1 MRAMSSI
8 SSSSMIMMINPTRER
23 AHFCCVC
30 FTSRVRD
37 CASNFFCG
45 IFVAFAFFFR
55 AENSTKHTKSTR
67 TKNKNSTV
75 VLRGIFYNNKTA
87 ANMGSGKKK
96 KKKSAIHK
104 NNISNNTPQSAA
116 RTSNVAAAVAETPE
130 TPKVL
135 IEDHFALEEKIQNK
149 VVVTNSPF
157 PSPILSP
164 TPTPA
169 KKVFPKSTLHETRSN
184 ASISSEADEEE
195 EKERAQGKKTLNF
208 VQETLLAEDTTTRT
222 TEVTS
227 PSPSQASVGT
237 KIEKIES
244 IIAAAPE
251 NSTMQSQTT
260 QTTTQAST
268 TLLLETNRDLRSALA
283 DSVSELA
290 SLEEENER
298 LRAQIRKEIDIE
310 RPKLIA
316 EACED
321 LSERLQRAEVAIERE
336 RREAASG
343 KRALTE
349 LQATKQKLADA
360 LKLVEE
366 NRDVQKNVSE
376 EKQIENEEQK
386 TMETDRIRVMKDALE
401 KAEDKVLV
409 MFADLNATKVELNRL
424 REENTELKTKCALS
438 ETKLNDM
445 LNEKE
450 QEKMTNTKRDSSD
463 AHAKEEEEEEEEQ
476 QQHHHHQ
483 QQQVMMSPRAVK
495 EELELASL
503 MKKNAEMRDR
513 ESHKKMEE
521 AERQKEH
528 AVKVVEKLRSE
539 NEEIRRENEKLRQS
553 LVEQDISNRNDTGV
567 DVELASNDKVH
578 SSAERVEKADEETT
592 TTKKVVAKKR
602 ERPSVLRLPS
612 FAWYFI
618 SGSDKA
624 PEFVTE
630 EDVRNF

>member
-1 MRAMSSI
+1 
-8 SSSSMIMMINPTRER
+8 
-23 AHFCCVC
+23 
-30 FTSRVRD
+30 
-37 CASNFFCG
+37 
-45 IFVAFAFFFR
+45 
-55 AENSTKHTKSTR
+55 
-67 TKNKNSTV
+67 
-75 VLRGIFYNNKTA
+75 
-87 ANMGSGKKK
+87 MGSGKKK

-104 NNISNNTPQSAA
+104 NNNSNNTPQSAA
-116 RTSNVAAAVAETPE
+116 RPTSNVAAAVAETPE

-208 VQETLLAEDTTTRT
+208 VQETLLAEEST
-222 TEVTS
+222 TS

-251 NSTMQSQTT
+251 NSTMQSLTT

-283 DSVSELA
+283 DSVSELS

-376 EKQIENEEQK
+376 EKQIENDEQK
-386 TMETDRIRVMKDALE
+386 TMETDRIRVMKDTLE

-450 QEKMTNTKRDSSD
+450 QEKIANTERDSSD
-463 AHAKEEEEEEEEQ
+463 AHAKGEEEEEEEEEEQ
-476 QQHHHHQ
+476 RHHQ

-495 EELELASL
+495 EELELANL

-578 SSAERVEKADEETT
+578 SSAERVEKADEEITK
-592 TTKKVVAKKR
+592 TKKVVAKKR

-630 EDVRNF
+630 EDVRNL

>member
-1 MRAMSSI
+1 
-8 SSSSMIMMINPTRER
+8 
-23 AHFCCVC
+23 
-30 FTSRVRD
+30 
-37 CASNFFCG
+37 
-45 IFVAFAFFFR
+45 
-55 AENSTKHTKSTR
+55 
-67 TKNKNSTV
+67 
-75 VLRGIFYNNKTA
+75 
-87 ANMGSGKKK
+87 MGSGKKK

-104 NNISNNTPQSAA
+104 NNNSNNTPQSAA
-116 RTSNVAAAVAETPE
+116 RPTSNVAAAVAETPE

-184 ASISSEADEEE
+184 ASISAEADEEE

-208 VQETLLAEDTTTRT
+208 VQETLIAEDTTTRT

-251 NSTMQSQTT
+251 NSTMQSLTT

-450 QEKMTNTKRDSSD
+450 QEKMTNTELDSRD
-463 AHAKEEEEEEEEQ
+463 AHAKEEEEEEEEEEKQQ
-476 QQHHHHQ
+476 QQHHHQQQ

-495 EELELASL
+495 EELELANL

-624 PEFVTE
+624 PEFVNE

>member
-1 MRAMSSI
+1 
-8 SSSSMIMMINPTRER
+8 
-23 AHFCCVC
+23 
-30 FTSRVRD
+30 
-37 CASNFFCG
+37 
-45 IFVAFAFFFR
+45 
-55 AENSTKHTKSTR
+55 
-67 TKNKNSTV
+67 
-75 VLRGIFYNNKTA
+75 
-87 ANMGSGKKK
+87 MGSGKKK

-104 NNISNNTPQSAA
+104 NNNSNNTPQSAA
-116 RTSNVAAAVAETPE
+116 RPTSNVAAAVAETPE

-169 KKVFPKSTLHETRSN
+169 KKMFPKSTLHETRSN
-184 ASISSEADEEE
+184 ASISAEADEEE

-208 VQETLLAEDTTTRT
+208 VQETLIAEDTTTRT

-251 NSTMQSQTT
+251 NSTMQSLTT

-450 QEKMTNTKRDSSD
+450 QEKMTNTELDSRD
-463 AHAKEEEEEEEEQ
+463 AHAKEEEEEEEEEEKQQ
-476 QQHHHHQ
+476 QQHHHQQQ

-495 EELELASL
+495 EELELANL

-624 PEFVTE
+624 PEFVNE

>member
-1 MRAMSSI
+1 M
-8 SSSSMIMMINPTRER
+8 
-23 AHFCCVC
+23 
-30 FTSRVRD
+30 
-37 CASNFFCG
+37 
-45 IFVAFAFFFR
+45 
-55 AENSTKHTKSTR
+55 
-67 TKNKNSTV
+67 
-75 VLRGIFYNNKTA
+75 RGIFYDNKTA

-104 NNISNNTPQSAA
+104 NNNSNNTPQSAA
-116 RTSNVAAAVAETPE
+116 RPTSNVAAAVAKTPE

-184 ASISSEADEEE
+184 ASISAEADEEE

-244 IIAAAPE
+244 IIAAAPG

-298 LRAQIRKEIDIE
+298 LRAQIRNEIDIE

-386 TMETDRIRVMKDALE
+386 MMETDRIRVMKDALE

-450 QEKMTNTKRDSSD
+450 QEKMTNTERDSSD
-463 AHAKEEEEEEEEQ
+463 AHAKEEEEE
-476 QQHHHHQ
+476 Q

-495 EELELASL
+495 EELELANL

-513 ESHKKMEE
+513 ESHKKIEE

-567 DVELASNDKVH
+567 DVELARNDKVY

>member
-1 MRAMSSI
+1 MFFASARFYELVLRI
-8 SSSSMIMMINPTRER
+8 TFGKLFPLFKQHPTQKVRER
-23 AHFCCVC
+23 
-30 FTSRVRD
+30 
-37 CASNFFCG
+37 
-45 IFVAFAFFFR
+45 
-55 AENSTKHTKSTR
+55 K
-67 TKNKNSTV
+67 KNATV

-104 NNISNNTPQSAA
+104 NNNSNNISQSAA
-116 RTSNVAAAVAETPE
+116 RPTSNVAASVAETPE

-184 ASISSEADEEE
+184 ASISAEADEEE

-208 VQETLLAEDTTTRT
+208 VQETLIAEDTTTRT

-251 NSTMQSQTT
+251 NSTIQSQTT

-376 EKQIENEEQK
+376 EKQIENDEQK
-386 TMETDRIRVMKDALE
+386 TMETDRIRVMKDTLE

-450 QEKMTNTKRDSSD
+450 QEKIANTERDSSD
-463 AHAKEEEEEEEEQ
+463 AHAKEEEEEEEEEEKQQ
-476 QQHHHHQ
+476 QQHHHQQQ

-495 EELELASL
+495 EELELANL

-567 DVELASNDKVH
+567 DVELASSDKVH
-578 SSAERVEKADEETT
+578 SSAERVEKADEEITK
-592 TTKKVVAKKR
+592 TKKVVAKKR

-630 EDVRNF
+630 EDVRNL

>member
-1 MRAMSSI
+1 MFFASARFYELVLRI
-8 SSSSMIMMINPTRER
+8 TFGKLFPLFKQHPTQKVRER
-23 AHFCCVC
+23 
-30 FTSRVRD
+30 
-37 CASNFFCG
+37 
-45 IFVAFAFFFR
+45 
-55 AENSTKHTKSTR
+55 K
-67 TKNKNSTV
+67 KNATV

-104 NNISNNTPQSAA
+104 NNNSNNISQSAA
-116 RTSNVAAAVAETPE
+116 RPTSNVAASVAETPE

-135 IEDHFALEEKIQNK
+135 IEDHFALEDKIQNK

-208 VQETLLAEDTTTRT
+208 VQETLLAEEST
-222 TEVTS
+222 TS

-283 DSVSELA
+283 DSVSELS

-360 LKLVEE
+360 LKHVEE
-366 NRDVQKNVSE
+366 NRDVHKNVSE
-376 EKQIENEEQK
+376 EKQIENDEQK
-386 TMETDRIRVMKDALE
+386 TMETDRIRVMKDTLE

-450 QEKMTNTKRDSSD
+450 QEKIANTERDSSD
-463 AHAKEEEEEEEEQ
+463 AHAKGEEEEEEEEEEQ
-476 QQHHHHQ
+476 RHHQ

-495 EELELASL
+495 EELELANL

-567 DVELASNDKVH
+567 DVELASSDKVH
-578 SSAERVEKADEETT
+578 SSAERVEKADEEITK
-592 TTKKVVAKKR
+592 TKKVVAKKR

-630 EDVRNF
+630 EDVRNL

>member
-1 MRAMSSI
+1 MQAPVFI
-8 SSSSMIMMINPTRER
+8 AER
-23 AHFCCVC
+23 DDKKGHA
-30 FTSRVRD
+30 
-37 CASNFFCG
+37 N
-45 IFVAFAFFFR
+45 
-55 AENSTKHTKSTR
+55 E
-67 TKNKNSTV
+67 KNATV

-104 NNISNNTPQSAA
+104 NNNNNTSQSAA
-116 RTSNVAAAVAETPE
+116 RPTSNVAASVAETPE

-149 VVVTNSPF
+149 VVITNSPF

-349 LQATKQKLADA
+349 LHATKQKLADA

-463 AHAKEEEEEEEEQ
+463 AHAKEEEEQQQ

-495 EELELASL
+495 EELELANL

>member
-1 MRAMSSI
+1 
-8 SSSSMIMMINPTRER
+8 
-23 AHFCCVC
+23 
-30 FTSRVRD
+30 
-37 CASNFFCG
+37 
-45 IFVAFAFFFR
+45 
-55 AENSTKHTKSTR
+55 
-67 TKNKNSTV
+67 
-75 VLRGIFYNNKTA
+75 
-87 ANMGSGKKK
+87 
-96 KKKSAIHK
+96 
-104 NNISNNTPQSAA
+104 
-116 RTSNVAAAVAETPE
+116 
-130 TPKVL
+130 
-135 IEDHFALEEKIQNK
+135 
-149 VVVTNSPF
+149 
-157 PSPILSP
+157 
-164 TPTPA
+164 
-169 KKVFPKSTLHETRSN
+169 VFPKSTLHETRSN

-208 VQETLLAEDTTTRT
+208 VQETLLAEEST
-222 TEVTS
+222 TS

-283 DSVSELA
+283 DSVSELS

-360 LKLVEE
+360 LKHVEE
-366 NRDVQKNVSE
+366 NRDVHKNVSE
-376 EKQIENEEQK
+376 EKQIENDEQK
-386 TMETDRIRVMKDALE
+386 TMETDRIRVMKDTLE

-438 ETKLNDM
+438 ETNLND
-445 LNEKE
+445 KE
-450 QEKMTNTKRDSSD
+450 QEKIANTERDSSD
-463 AHAKEEEEEEEEQ
+463 AHAKGEEEEEEEEEEQ
-476 QQHHHHQ
+476 RHHQ

-495 EELELASL
+495 EELELANL

-567 DVELASNDKVH
+567 DVELASSDKVH
-578 SSAERVEKADEETT
+578 SSAERVEKADEEITK
-592 TTKKVVAKKR
+592 TKKVVAKKR

-630 EDVRNF
+630 EDVRNL

>member
-1 MRAMSSI
+1 
-8 SSSSMIMMINPTRER
+8 
-23 AHFCCVC
+23 
-30 FTSRVRD
+30 
-37 CASNFFCG
+37 
-45 IFVAFAFFFR
+45 
-55 AENSTKHTKSTR
+55 
-67 TKNKNSTV
+67 
-75 VLRGIFYNNKTA
+75 
-87 ANMGSGKKK
+87 MGSGKKK

-104 NNISNNTPQSAA
+104 NNNSNNTPQSAA
-116 RTSNVAAAVAETPE
+116 RPTSNVAAAVAETPE

-169 KKVFPKSTLHETRSN
+169 KKMFPKSTLHETRSN
-184 ASISSEADEEE
+184 ASISAEADEEE

-208 VQETLLAEDTTTRT
+208 VQETLIAEDTTTRT

-251 NSTMQSQTT
+251 NSTMQSLTT

-360 LKLVEE
+360 LKHVEE
-366 NRDVQKNVSE
+366 NRDVHKNVSE
-376 EKQIENEEQK
+376 EKQIENDEQK
-386 TMETDRIRVMKDALE
+386 TMETDRIRVMKDTLE

-450 QEKMTNTKRDSSD
+450 QEKMTNTERDSRD
-463 AHAKEEEEEEEEQ
+463 AHAKEEEEEEEEEEKQQ
-476 QQHHHHQ
+476 QQHHHHQQ

-495 EELELASL
+495 EELELANL

>member
-1 MRAMSSI
+1 
-8 SSSSMIMMINPTRER
+8 
-23 AHFCCVC
+23 
-30 FTSRVRD
+30 
-37 CASNFFCG
+37 
-45 IFVAFAFFFR
+45 
-55 AENSTKHTKSTR
+55 
-67 TKNKNSTV
+67 
-75 VLRGIFYNNKTA
+75 
-87 ANMGSGKKK
+87 MGSGKKK

-104 NNISNNTPQSAA
+104 NNNSNNTPQSAA
-116 RTSNVAAAVAETPE
+116 RPTSNVAAAVAETPE

-184 ASISSEADEEE
+184 ASISAEADEEE

-208 VQETLLAEDTTTRT
+208 VQETLIAEDTTTRT

-251 NSTMQSQTT
+251 NSTMQSLTT

-409 MFADLNATKVELNRL
+409 MFDDLNATKVELNRL

-450 QEKMTNTKRDSSD
+450 QEKMTNTELDSRD
-463 AHAKEEEEEEEEQ
+463 AHAKEEEEEEEEEEKQQ
-476 QQHHHHQ
+476 QQHHHQQQ

-495 EELELASL
+495 EELELANL

-624 PEFVTE
+624 PEFVNE

>member
-1 MRAMSSI
+1 MRI
-8 SSSSMIMMINPTRER
+8 T
-23 AHFCCVC
+23 FGKG
-30 FTSRVRD
+30 
-37 CASNFFCG
+37 NFFFLFLKSAKRKKKRNCR
-45 IFVAFAFFFR
+45 FAR
-55 AENSTKHTKSTR
+55 Y
-67 TKNKNSTV
+67 
-75 VLRGIFYNNKTA
+75 IYNNKTA

-104 NNISNNTPQSAA
+104 NNNSNNTPQSAA
-116 RTSNVAAAVAETPE
+116 TSNVAAAVAETPE

-169 KKVFPKSTLHETRSN
+169 KKMFPKSTLHETRSN
-184 ASISSEADEEE
+184 ASISAEADEEE

-208 VQETLLAEDTTTRT
+208 VQETLIAEDTTTRT

-251 NSTMQSQTT
+251 NSTMQSLTT

-495 EELELASL
+495 EELELANL

>member
-1 MRAMSSI
+1 MRLKNCKALA
-8 SSSSMIMMINPTRER
+8 R
-23 AHFCCVC
+23 ALFL
-30 FTSRVRD
+30 
-37 CASNFFCG
+37 NFF
-45 IFVAFAFFFR
+45 VSSFFPD
-55 AENSTKHTKSTR
+55 KQKKDR
-67 TKNKNSTV
+67 TKNATV
-75 VLRGIFYNNKTA
+75 VLRGIFYDNKTA

-104 NNISNNTPQSAA
+104 NNNSNNTPQSAA
-116 RTSNVAAAVAETPE
+116 RPTSNVAAAVAKTPE

-184 ASISSEADEEE
+184 ASISAEADEEE

-244 IIAAAPE
+244 IIAAAPG

-298 LRAQIRKEIDIE
+298 LRAQIRNEIDIE

-386 TMETDRIRVMKDALE
+386 MMETDRIRVMKDALE

-450 QEKMTNTKRDSSD
+450 QEKMTNTERDSSD
-463 AHAKEEEEEEEEQ
+463 AHAKEEEE
-476 QQHHHHQ
+476 Q

-495 EELELASL
+495 EELELANL

-539 NEEIRRENEKLRQS
+539 NEEIRRENEKLKQS

-567 DVELASNDKVH
+567 DVELARNDKVY

>member
-1 MRAMSSI
+1 
-8 SSSSMIMMINPTRER
+8 
-23 AHFCCVC
+23 
-30 FTSRVRD
+30 
-37 CASNFFCG
+37 
-45 IFVAFAFFFR
+45 
-55 AENSTKHTKSTR
+55 
-67 TKNKNSTV
+67 
-75 VLRGIFYNNKTA
+75 
-87 ANMGSGKKK
+87 MGSGKKK

-104 NNISNNTPQSAA
+104 NNNSNNTPQSAA
-116 RTSNVAAAVAETPE
+116 RPTSNVAAAVAETPE

-184 ASISSEADEEE
+184 ASISAEADEEE

-208 VQETLLAEDTTTRT
+208 VQETLIAEDTTTRT

-251 NSTMQSQTT
+251 NSTMQSLTT

-450 QEKMTNTKRDSSD
+450 QEKMTNTERDSRD
-463 AHAKEEEEEEEEQ
+463 AHAKEEEEEEEEEEKQQ
-476 QQHHHHQ
+476 QQHHHQQQ

-495 EELELASL
+495 EELELANL

-624 PEFVTE
+624 PEFVNE